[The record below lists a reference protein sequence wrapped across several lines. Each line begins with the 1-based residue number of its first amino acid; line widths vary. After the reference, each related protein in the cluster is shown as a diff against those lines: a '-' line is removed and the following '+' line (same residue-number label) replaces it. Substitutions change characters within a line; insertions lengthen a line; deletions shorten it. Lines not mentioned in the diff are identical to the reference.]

1 MVSYT
6 VFSARFR
13 IYPQRIYKLSIWQM
27 FYFYLLAVTVIF
39 FRWESWRL
47 VLNGTHFP
55 LSQYMPNRIELILGI
70 SILYLFNLLLT
81 YYSYKKFTKTSQ
93 P

>member
-1 MVSYT
+1 M
-6 VFSARFR
+6 
-13 IYPQRIYKLSIWQM
+13 
-27 FYFYLLAVTVIF
+27 
-39 FRWESWRL
+39 
-47 VLNGTHFP
+47 
-55 LSQYMPNRIELILGI
+55 ELILGI